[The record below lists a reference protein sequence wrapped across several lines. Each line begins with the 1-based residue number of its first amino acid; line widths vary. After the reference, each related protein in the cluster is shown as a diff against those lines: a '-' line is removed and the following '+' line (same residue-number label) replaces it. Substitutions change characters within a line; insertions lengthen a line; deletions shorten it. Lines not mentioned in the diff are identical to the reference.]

1 MRNVIKY
8 TILTLAGAAILGIA
22 NPAPSYAQEKITITS
37 WGGAYSESQRKTYY
51 EPFAKEFGITVLE
64 DEWDGSMS
72 KVRAMVDTGNYVTH
86 LIDAE
91 TSDVTEGCDEGTI
104 EVIDYDRIGGRDK
117 FIPGA
122 ALDCGVGTI
131 TWSTIY
137 AFDGDVFPEGGA
149 RPTTMADLF
158 DVEKFPGARS
168 LYRNP
173 DPNLEFALMA
183 DGVPMDQI
191 FDLLATEEGIDR
203 AFAKLDQIKPH
214 VKVWWTAGAQPPQL
228 LADKEVV
235 FATAWN
241 GRIFNAVKNEGKN
254 FVIVW
259 DGQILDMDYWIIPKG
274 HPELDLAY
282 KFLEFASRPEVMG
295 NQSKYIS
302 YGPTVTAAVPF
313 IDPAILKDLPTAPN
327 NTKNYLN
334 ANFQFWADHGEELE
348 ERFEAWLLE

>member
-8 TILTLAGAAILGIA
+8 SILTLAGAAILGVTD
-22 NPAPSYAQEKITITS
+22 PAPSYSQQLTATS
-37 WGGAYSESQRKTYY
+37 WGGAYSMSQRKAYY
-51 EPFAKEFGITVLE
+51 EPFTAEFGITVLE

-86 LIDAE
+86 VIDAE
-91 TSDVTEGCDEGTI
+91 KSDVVEGCDEGTL
-104 EVIDYDRIGGRDK
+104 ETIDYSRIGGKDK

-122 ALDCGVGTI
+122 ALECGVGTI

-137 AFDGDVFPEGGA
+137 AYDGDAFPEGGL
-149 RPTTMADLF
+149 RPTTIGDLF
-158 DVEKFPGARS
+158 DTDKFPGPRA

-173 DPNLEFALMA
+173 DPLLEWALMA

-191 FDLLATEEGIDR
+191 FSTLETEAGIDR
-203 AFAKLDQIKPH
+203 AFAKLDEIKPH

-235 FATAWN
+235 IASAWN

-259 DGQILDMDYWIIPKG
+259 DGQILDMDYWIIPRG

-282 KFLEFASRPEVMG
+282 KFLEYASRPEVMG

-302 YGPTVTAAVPF
+302 YGPTVYDAVPL
-313 IDPAILKDLPTAPN
+313 IDPAILADLPTAPN

-334 ANFQFWADHGEELE
+334 ANFQFWADRGEELE
-348 ERFEAWLLE
+348 ERFEAWLIK

>member
-8 TILTLAGAAILGIA
+8 SILTLAGAAILGVTS
-22 NPAPSYAQEKITITS
+22 PAPSYSQQITVTS
-37 WGGAYSESQRKTYY
+37 WGGAYSMSQRKAYH
-51 EPFAKEFGITVLE
+51 EPFTKEFGITVLE

-72 KVRAMVDTGNYVTH
+72 KVRAMVDTSNYVTH

-91 TSDVTEGCDEGTI
+91 TSDVVEGCDEGTL
-104 EVIDYDRIGGRDK
+104 EEIDYSRIGGRDK

-137 AFDGDVFPEGGA
+137 AYDGDVFPEGGP

-158 DVEKFPGARS
+158 DVEKFPGPRA

-183 DGVPMDQI
+183 DGVPMDKI
-191 FDLLATEEGIDR
+191 FEILSTEAGIDR

-228 LADKEVV
+228 MADKEVV
-235 FATAWN
+235 MATAWN

-259 DGQILDMDYWIIPKG
+259 DGQILDMDYWVIPKG

-282 KFLEFASRPEVMG
+282 KFLEYASRPEVMG

-302 YGPTVTAAVPF
+302 YGPTVKAAVPL
-313 IDPAILKDLPTAPN
+313 IDPAILKDLPTAPE

-334 ANFQFWADHGEELE
+334 ANFQFWADRGEELE
-348 ERFEAWLLE
+348 ERFEAWLLK

>member
-1 MRNVIKY
+1 MLNVIKY
-8 TILTLAGAAILGIA
+8 SILTLAGAAILGVTD
-22 NPAPSYAQEKITITS
+22 PAPSYSQTLTATS
-37 WGGAYSESQRKTYY
+37 WGGAYSMSQRKAYY
-51 EPFAKEFGITVLE
+51 EPFAAEFGITVLE

-86 LIDAE
+86 VIDAE
-91 TSDVTEGCDEGTI
+91 KSDVVEGCDEGTL
-104 EVIDYDRIGGRDK
+104 ETIDYSRLGGEDK

-122 ALDCGVGTI
+122 ALECGVGTI

-137 AFDGDVFPEGGA
+137 AYDGDAFPEGGP
-149 RPTTMADLF
+149 RPTTIGDLF
-158 DVEKFPGARS
+158 DTEAFPGPRG

-173 DPNLEFALMA
+173 NPLLEWALMA
-183 DGVPMDQI
+183 DGVPTDQI
-191 FDLLATEEGIDR
+191 YSTMETEAGIDQ
-203 AFAKLDQIKPH
+203 AFAKLDEIKPH

-235 FATAWN
+235 IASAWN

-282 KFLEFASRPEVMG
+282 KFVEYASRPEVMG

-302 YGPTVTAAVPF
+302 YGPTVYDAVPL
-313 IDPAILKDLPTAPN
+313 IDPAILADLPTAPA
-327 NTKNYLN
+327 NTQNYLN
-334 ANFQFWADHGEELE
+334 ANFEFWADRGEELE
-348 ERFEAWLLE
+348 ERFEAWLIK

>member
-8 TILTLAGAAILGIA
+8 SILTLAGAAILGVA
-22 NPAPSYAQEKITITS
+22 SPAPSDAQEKITVTS
-37 WGGAYSESQRKTYY
+37 WGGAYSMSQRKAYY

-86 LIDAE
+86 VIDAE
-91 TSDVTEGCDEGTI
+91 KSDVTEGCDEGTL
-104 EVIDYDRIGGRDK
+104 EEIDYDRLGGKDK

-137 AFDGDVFPEGGA
+137 AYDGDVFTEDGP
-149 RPTTMADLF
+149 RPTTIADLF
-158 DVEKFPGARS
+158 DAEKFPGARA

-173 DPNLEFALMA
+173 DPLLEFALMA

-191 FDLLATEEGIDR
+191 FTVLETEAGIDR

-235 FATAWN
+235 MATAWN

-259 DGQILDMDYWIIPKG
+259 DGQILDMDYWVIPKG
-274 HPELDLAY
+274 HPKLDLAY
-282 KFLEFASRPEVMG
+282 KFLEYASRPEVMG

-302 YGPTVTAAVPF
+302 YGPTVKAAVPL
-313 IDPAILKDLPTAPN
+313 IDPAILKDLPTAPE

-334 ANFQFWADHGEELE
+334 ANFQFWADSGEELE
-348 ERFEAWLLE
+348 ERFEAWLLQ

>member
-8 TILTLAGAAILGIA
+8 SILTLAGAAILGVTG
-22 NPAPSYAQEKITITS
+22 PAPSYAQDLTATS
-37 WGGAYSESQRKTYY
+37 WGGAYSMSQRKAYY
-51 EPFAKEFGITVLE
+51 EPFTKEFGITVLE

-86 LIDAE
+86 VIDAE
-91 TSDVTEGCDEGTI
+91 TSDVVEGCDEGTL
-104 EVIDYDRIGGRDK
+104 EEIDYSRLGGKDR

-137 AFDGDVFPEGGA
+137 AYDGDAFPEGSP

-158 DVEKFPGARS
+158 DVEKFPGPRS

-191 FDLLATEEGIDR
+191 FSTLETEAGVDR
-203 AFAKLDQIKPH
+203 AFAKLDQINPP

-235 FATAWN
+235 MATAWN
-241 GRIFNAVKNEGKN
+241 GRIFNAVKKEGKN

-259 DGQILDMDYWIIPKG
+259 DGQILDMDYWVIPKG

-282 KFLEFASRPEVMG
+282 KFIEFASRHEVMG
-295 NQSKYIS
+295 NQSKFIS
-302 YGPTVTAAVPF
+302 YGPTVAAAVPF
-313 IDPAILKDLPTAPN
+313 IDPAILKDLPTAPE

-334 ANFQFWADHGEELE
+334 ANFDFWADRGEELE

>member
-8 TILTLAGAAILGIA
+8 SILTLAGAAILGVTD
-22 NPAPSYAQEKITITS
+22 PAPSYSQTLTATS
-37 WGGAYSESQRKTYY
+37 WGGAYSMSQRKAYY
-51 EPFAKEFGITVLE
+51 EPFTAEFGITVLE
-64 DEWDGSMS
+64 DEWDGSMA

-86 LIDAE
+86 VIDAE
-91 TSDVTEGCDEGTI
+91 KSDVVEGCDEGTL
-104 EVIDYDRIGGRDK
+104 ETIDYSRLGGEDK

-122 ALDCGVGTI
+122 ALECGVGTI

-137 AFDGDVFPEGGA
+137 AYDGDAFPEGGP
-149 RPTTMADLF
+149 RPTTIGDLF
-158 DVEKFPGARS
+158 DTEAFPGPRA

-173 DPNLEFALMA
+173 DPLLEWALMA

-191 FDLLATEEGIDR
+191 FSTLETEAGIDR
-203 AFAKLDQIKPH
+203 AFAKLDEIKPH

-235 FATAWN
+235 MASAWN

-259 DGQILDMDYWIIPKG
+259 DGQILDMDYWVIPKG

-282 KFLEFASRPEVMG
+282 KFLEYASRPEVMG

-302 YGPTVTAAVPF
+302 YGPTVYDAVPL
-313 IDPAILKDLPTAPN
+313 IDPAILADLPTAPA

-334 ANFQFWADHGEELE
+334 ANFQFWADRGEELA
-348 ERFEAWLLE
+348 ERFEAWLIK